1 MTYQKLFNLATKS
14 IPVALFTSS
23 ENSTLKDE
31 ELISKYRFSHD
42 NSYLGELFLR
52 YIPYIYG
59 VSLGALKNQ
68 REAEE
73 LTMTVYNKIS
83 SDLKRIEVKNFSTWL
98 HQLVKSLC
106 SIEVKK
112 KSAGDGESKDILIEE
127 LTNNDQEIFI
137 NAGDSKDDKST
148 KIDTNNLR
156 LAINTLNENQKI
168 CIDLFYI
175 QNKSYQEVA
184 DITGFS
190 INQVKT
196 NIQNGKRLLKTYLEN
211 KGL

>member
-1 MTYQKLFNLATKS
+1 MALFN
-14 IPVALFTSS
+14 SS
-23 ENSTLKDE
+23 ENSGLKDE

-52 YIPYIYG
+52 YIPYVYG
-59 VSLGALKNQ
+59 VSLGTLKNQ

-73 LTMTVYNKIS
+73 LTLTVYNKIS
-83 SDLKRIEVKNFSTWL
+83 SDLKRIEVKNFNTWL
-98 HQLVKSLC
+98 YQLVKNLC
-106 SIEVKK
+106 NIEVKK
-112 KSAGDGESKDILIEE
+112 KSAVEGESKNILIEE
-127 LTNNDQEIFI
+127 LTHDDQGMYI
-137 NAGDSKDDKST
+137 NATENTISE
-148 KIDTNNLR
+148 KIDTNSLR

-184 DITGFS
+184 DSTGFS
-190 INQVKT
+190 LNQVKT

-211 KGL
+211 KSN

>member
-1 MTYQKLFNLATKS
+1 MPIFNS
-14 IPVALFTSS
+14 N
-23 ENSTLKDE
+23 ENSSLKDE

-52 YIPYIYG
+52 YITYVYG

-68 REAEE
+68 SEAEE
-73 LTMTVYNKIS
+73 LTLTVYNKIS
-83 SDLKRIEVKNFSTWL
+83 SDLKRVEVKNFSTWL
-98 HQLVKSLC
+98 HQLVKNLC
-106 SIEVKK
+106 NIEVRKK
-112 KSAGDGESKDILIEE
+112 TAVDGESKNILIEE
-127 LTNNDQEIFI
+127 LTNNDDGLFI
-137 NAGDSKDDKST
+137 NTNEDTSKSN

-184 DITGFS
+184 EITGFS

-211 KGL
+211 RGM

>member
-1 MTYQKLFNLATKS
+1 MPIFNS
-14 IPVALFTSS
+14 N
-23 ENSTLKDE
+23 ENSGLKDE

-52 YIPYIYG
+52 YIPYIFG
-59 VSLGALKNQ
+59 VSLSILKNQ

-83 SDLKRIEVKNFSTWL
+83 SDLKRVEVKNFSTWL
-98 HQLVKSLC
+98 HQLVKNLC
-106 SIEVKK
+106 NTEVRK
-112 KSAGDGESKDILIEE
+112 KSSVEGESKNILIEE
-127 LTNNDQEIFI
+127 LTHDDDGMFI
-137 NAGDSKDDKST
+137 NTSNTLGSND
-148 KIDTNNLR
+148 KIDTNSLR

-184 DITGFS
+184 EITGFS

-196 NIQNGKRLLKTYLEN
+196 NIQNGKRLLKTYIEN
-211 KGL
+211 KGN